1 MFDGAV
7 GPGSF
12 ILVPLRTL
20 QPGMCGVDPNRTHTS
35 AACPALAGPQCLCS
49 QQALNIIL
57 TTKPSCLS
65 PCVRFWSSEYPSF
78 IKQQCLHYY
87 YTNSMC
93 RVCTQVEEYIMM
105 DAVWNHT
112 TKEKSN
118 LAYNLDI
125 RICCFLYKSDTYFSV
140 FFWLF
145 KCPEDQRSF
154 GAIEKNK

>member
-1 MFDGAV
+1 MHNETLEAWCGRPAHNAV
-7 GPGSF
+7 VLYIVYI
-12 ILVPLRTL
+12 ILPF
-20 QPGMCGVDPNRTHTS
+20 
-35 AACPALAGPQCLCS
+35 
-49 QQALNIIL
+49 NIIL